1 MRTKSPLLISE
12 NNSSL
17 RKAHL
22 CAFAIFLMVLVYPP
36 ALQGQN
42 EEISK
47 KLEGFDQYM
56 EEILKDWNA
65 PGVAVGVVAKD
76 KLVFAKG
83 YGYRDYGKK
92 LPMTASTLFQIA
104 SNTKL
109 FTAVAVGMLV
119 EEGKLEWDKPV
130 RRYVPA
136 IQFYND
142 GLNNTVTIRDMLAHR
157 TGITRHDTIWYKSD
171 FTRKELFE
179 RLKYLEPEQPLRQ
192 SYLYNNLMY
201 AASGYIIE
209 LLTQKTWEDFLR
221 ERIFQPLGMNSIVF
235 SIEEMKKQPDYSI
248 PYKEQRDSNELM
260 QMPHYEDQAGI
271 GPAGSIISNVQE
283 MSHWLIALM
292 NDGKYQDKQVI
303 PSRVLK
309 VTLEPT
315 TAITNYLLENW
326 GYKEELNP
334 IYGTGRYFSSYRGHY
349 FTYHGGDLGGC
360 FSQVSCMP
368 YDQIG
373 VIVFVIGDHCG
384 WLPDVITYNLYER
397 LLGLDQ
403 TPWSERALE
412 IRRKS
417 KKAGKEARAKVGG
430 DRVPDSKPSHALA
443 DYVGEYEHPAY
454 GILKIGI
461 KDNELQFDFHKIELP
476 LSHFH
481 YDRFDTPDHELWG
494 KWSVNFS
501 TNPQGDVDKA
511 VMSLDEAEVAF
522 TRKPQTL
529 DPEILQQLVGTY
541 ETPTGRKLQVV
552 LKEDGWL
559 FLGEEKLIPYKGL
572 KFRSERF
579 SDLVFEFVIE
589 NGHVKAL
596 KKRNPR
602 GEYTLM
608 RK

>member
-1 MRTKSPLLISE
+1 MRTKSTLLISE

-17 RKAHL
+17 
-22 CAFAIFLMVLVYPP
+22 
-36 ALQGQN
+36 
-42 EEISK
+42 
-47 KLEGFDQYM
+47 
-56 EEILKDWNA
+56 
-65 PGVAVGVVAKD
+65 
-76 KLVFAKG
+76 
-83 YGYRDYGKK
+83 
-92 LPMTASTLFQIA
+92 
-104 SNTKL
+104 
-109 FTAVAVGMLV
+109 
-119 EEGKLEWDKPV
+119 
-130 RRYVPA
+130 
-136 IQFYND
+136 
-142 GLNNTVTIRDMLAHR
+142 
-157 TGITRHDTIWYKSD
+157 
-171 FTRKELFE
+171 
-179 RLKYLEPEQPLRQ
+179 
-192 SYLYNNLMY
+192 
-201 AASGYIIE
+201 
-209 LLTQKTWEDFLR
+209 
-221 ERIFQPLGMNSIVF
+221 
-235 SIEEMKKQPDYSI
+235 
-248 PYKEQRDSNELM
+248 
-260 QMPHYEDQAGI
+260 
-271 GPAGSIISNVQE
+271 
-283 MSHWLIALM
+283 
-292 NDGKYQDKQVI
+292 
-303 PSRVLK
+303 
-309 VTLEPT
+309 
-315 TAITNYLLENW
+315 
-326 GYKEELNP
+326 
-334 IYGTGRYFSSYRGHY
+334 
-349 FTYHGGDLGGC
+349 
-360 FSQVSCMP
+360 
-368 YDQIG
+368 
-373 VIVFVIGDHCG
+373 
-384 WLPDVITYNLYER
+384 
-397 LLGLDQ
+397 
-403 TPWSERALE
+403 
-412 IRRKS
+412 
-417 KKAGKEARAKVGG
+417 GKEARAKVGG

>member
-1 MRTKSPLLISE
+1 MLIISK
-12 NNSSL
+12 NNRSF
-17 RKAHL
+17 RKTHL
-22 CAFAIFLMVLVYPP
+22 CAFVILLMVLAYPQV
-36 ALQGQN
+36 LQAQN
-42 EEISK
+42 EEISE

-56 EEILKDWNA
+56 EKILKDWNA

-92 LPMTASTLFQIA
+92 LPMTANTLFQIA

-130 RRYVPA
+130 RQYVPT

-142 GLNNTVTIRDMLAHR
+142 ELNNTVTIRDMLAHR
-157 TGITRHDTIWYKSD
+157 TGVTRHDMIWYKSD

-192 SYLYNNLMY
+192 SYLYNNLMC

-235 SIEEMKKQPDYSI
+235 SIEEMKKQPDYSV
-248 PYKEQRDSNELM
+248 PYKEQRDSTELM

-283 MSHWLIALM
+283 MSQWLIVLM

-303 PSRVLK
+303 PSRALK
-309 VTLEPT
+309 VTLEP
-315 TAITNYLLENW
+315 AIALTNHLLEKG
-326 GYKEELNP
+326 GYKELLNP
-334 IYGTGRYFSSYRGHY
+334 VYGTGRRFSSYRGHY
-349 FTYHGGDLGGC
+349 FTDHGGDLGGC
-360 FSQVSCMP
+360 FSNVSCMP

-373 VIVFVIGDHCG
+373 VIVFVIGNHCG
-384 WLPDVITYNLYER
+384 FLRDVITYNLYER

-403 TPWSERALE
+403 TPWSERGLE

-417 KKAGKEARAKVGG
+417 KEAGKEARAKVGG
-430 DRVPDSKPSHALA
+430 DRVPDTKPSHALA

-494 KWSVNFS
+494 KWSVNFG

-522 TRKPQTL
+522 TRKPETL
-529 DPEILQQLVGTY
+529 DPELLQQLVGTY
-541 ETPTGRKLQVV
+541 ETPTGRKFQVV
-552 LKEDGWL
+552 LKKDGWL
-559 FLGEEKLIPYKGL
+559 FLVFPGKAEQKLIPYKGL

-589 NGHVKAL
+589 NGQVKAL
-596 KKRNPR
+596 KKRNPA
-602 GEYTLM
+602 GESIAM